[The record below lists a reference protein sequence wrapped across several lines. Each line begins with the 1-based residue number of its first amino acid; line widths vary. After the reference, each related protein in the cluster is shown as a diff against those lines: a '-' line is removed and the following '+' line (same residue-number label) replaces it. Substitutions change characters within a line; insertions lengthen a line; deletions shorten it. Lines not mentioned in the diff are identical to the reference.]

1 MVTKHLIIAVFLLG
15 TAWAQLEKDPDLQ
28 NALNNIPP
36 ELEGKVTKEQ
46 FEEVQNKSAA
56 LFKDKC
62 MRNGGANAFG
72 NAEKAFLGL
81 KSCVEG
87 LVNRTELAKEIE
99 EAKPVG
105 KIDEVFKKYCNKK
118 PQFKGCFKDTL
129 DAVKP
134 CFTAD
139 EQKNLN
145 IINNVTEQLA
155 EFVCFKDGD
164 RIALF
169 IAEGGPECM
178 QDHQEAIQSCVNST
192 MGAGVAFD
200 PNNMTADNLPDINFG
215 EKECNQFSALQS
227 CVVGKLESCAQPT
240 TANIVEALFK
250 YIRKGTPCKNFNE
263 PSNQKSKPGSASG
276 LAVTSLTL
284 IMAAASLLIF

>member
-105 KIDEVFKKYCNKK
+105 KIDEVFKN
-118 PQFKGCFKDTL
+118 
-129 DAVKP
+129 
-134 CFTAD
+134 
-139 EQKNLN
+139 
-145 IINNVTEQLA
+145 
-155 EFVCFKDGD
+155 
-164 RIALF
+164 
-169 IAEGGPECM
+169 
-178 QDHQEAIQSCVNST
+178 T

-263 PSNQKSKPGSASG
+263 NVANPRNSNEPSNQKSKPGSASG

>member
-105 KIDEVFKKYCNKK
+105 KIDE
-118 PQFKGCFKDTL
+118 
-129 DAVKP
+129 
-134 CFTAD
+134 
-139 EQKNLN
+139 
-145 IINNVTEQLA
+145 
-155 EFVCFKDGD
+155 
-164 RIALF
+164 
-169 IAEGGPECM
+169 
-178 QDHQEAIQSCVNST
+178 
-192 MGAGVAFD
+192 
-200 PNNMTADNLPDINFG
+200 